1 MAKVMSIVGMV
12 GAGLIAFLFGFDLA
26 LQFPFGGAN
35 WKMDV
40 GFVLCAAILGYMS
53 WNTLRES

>member
-1 MAKVMSIVGMV
+1 MSIVGMV